1 MNERSLAGIGF
12 VLLLAPLYFVSA
24 PLLKY
29 GLGVGLLFDPLEA
42 FLSISQ
48 RREIFNLVSPVIFL
62 GGLGLA
68 MALNGYAV
76 LRPSVVREDDAVV
89 CTVRIRMRF
98 WNTAVVA
105 ASSMLLFTLVGYV
118 FLENFAYRY

>member
-1 MNERSLAGIGF
+1 
-12 VLLLAPLYFVSA
+12 
-24 PLLKY
+24 
-29 GLGVGLLFDPLEA
+29 
-42 FLSISQ
+42 
-48 RREIFNLVSPVIFL
+48 VSPVIFL